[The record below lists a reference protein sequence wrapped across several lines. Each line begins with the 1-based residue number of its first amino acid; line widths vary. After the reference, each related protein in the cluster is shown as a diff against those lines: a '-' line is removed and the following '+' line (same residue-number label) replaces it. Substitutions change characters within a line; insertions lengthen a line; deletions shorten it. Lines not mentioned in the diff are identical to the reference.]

1 MTKINLQNLKL
12 FANNNIADIGK
23 FLIRLINFIFYT
35 IQELITNN
43 LNINDIDFF
52 TKNKNL
58 VLSNIDPK
66 ENKYEGNSD
75 DLKKIGELDVENNN
89 LRNQILD
96 LRNQILDLNNKLS
109 SYKNKIS
116 EISVD
121 KNKEI
126 EILTSKIGIQDK
138 QINEFKKI
146 LQAMQQKSNEKN
158 KDIKVI

>member
-1 MTKINLQNLKL
+1 MTKINIQNLRL
-12 FANNNIADIGK
+12 FANNNISDIGN
-23 FLIRLINFIFYT
+23 FLIRLINFIFKT
-35 IQELITNN
+35 IQDLITNN
-43 LNINDIDFF
+43 LNINDIDFY

-58 VLSNIDPK
+58 VLSNIESE
-66 ENKYEGNSD
+66 ENKYKGNSD
-75 DLKKIGELDVENNN
+75 DLKKIEELDLENNN
-89 LRNQILD
+89 LRNQI
-96 LRNQILDLNNKLS
+96 QDLNNQLS

-126 EILTSKIGIQDK
+126 EHLNSKISFQDK

-146 LQAMQQKSNEKN
+146 FHAIQQKNNENN